1 MEQGDLSNNINQTK
15 AQYDANAG
23 ADRKPAADD
32 SQGRWGGKI
41 DARFDQLDDKKK
53 GQIILAMGIIALLL
67 GLYFIYRAISGL
79 MS

>member
-1 MEQGDLSNNINQTK
+1 MEQGDPLNNNNQTK
-15 AQYDANAG
+15 VQPEANASP
-23 ADRKPAADD
+23 DRKHAADD
-32 SQGRWGGKI
+32 SQGRWSGKI

>member
-15 AQYDANAG
+15 AQHDANAG

-32 SQGRWGGKI
+32 SQGRWSGKI

-67 GLYFIYRAISGL
+67 GLYFIYRVISGL

>member
-15 AQYDANAG
+15 AQHDANAG
-23 ADRKPAADD
+23 ADRMPAADD
-32 SQGRWGGKI
+32 SRGRWGGKI

-53 GQIILAMGIIALLL
+53 GQIILAMCIIALLL
-67 GLYFIYRAISGL
+67 GLYFIYRVISGL